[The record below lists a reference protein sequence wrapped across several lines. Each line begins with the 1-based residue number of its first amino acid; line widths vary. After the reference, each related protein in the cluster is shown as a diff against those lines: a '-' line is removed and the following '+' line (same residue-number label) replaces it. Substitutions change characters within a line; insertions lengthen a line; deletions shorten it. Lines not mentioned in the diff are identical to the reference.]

1 MRWSQTYVPTLRE
14 DPADAEAASHRLLV
28 RAGFIRQLMAGH
40 YMLLPLAVRVRAKI
54 IGVLRQEMDRIGA
67 RECLLPAMHPA
78 ELWQRS
84 GRWDA
89 MGEELFR
96 VRDRKGAEVALGM
109 THEEVFTALAL
120 ELRSYRDLPQVWYQ
134 FQTKFRDEP
143 RPKGGLLRVREFTMK
158 DSYSFDLD
166 ADGLDRSFDLHRQ
179 AYARSFARLGIPA
192 FAVQASSGTMGG
204 TTSVEFVCPSE
215 AGEDLVVRCPA
226 CGYAANVEKAT
237 ALVRAAAD
245 DGPGLAAPEPFP
257 TPGARTI
264 EDLARDFGV
273 PADRQVKTLVYMVDG
288 RPTLVL
294 LRGDHSLVEQKL
306 FDATGAATVRPAHPD
321 EVRNALGASPGSL
334 GAVGVPDLPVV
345 ADQALAGRRDM
356 VTGANVDDR
365 HLRGVEVDRDIDVDR
380 WADLREVVA
389 GEPCPVCGRALE
401 VLRAIEVGH
410 IFKLGDR
417 YSRAL
422 GLSVA
427 GPDGRA
433 VTPVMGSYGIGI
445 ERAMA
450 AIVESS
456 SDAAGIVWPV
466 EVAPFT
472 VAVVALD
479 PADPEVMAAAD
490 AIGER
495 LAAGGAD
502 ALVDDRDERP
512 GVKFRDAELI
522 GFPFRV
528 TVGARDLA
536 RGTVELTR
544 RDTGQRQAVAVDA
557 VAGRVLELV
566 AGLAGAP
573 AADPA

>member
-1 MRWSQTYVPTLRE
+1 LRQ

-40 YMLLPLAVRVRAKI
+40 YMLLPLAVRARHKI
-54 IGVLRQEMDRIGA
+54 IAVVREEMDRIGA
-67 RECLLPAMHPA
+67 QECLLPAMHPA
-78 ELWQRS
+78 EVWQRS
-84 GRWDA
+84 GRWEA

-96 VRDRKGAEVALGM
+96 VRDRKGAEAALGM
-109 THEEVFTALAL
+109 THEEIFTTLAL

-166 ADGLDRSFDLHRQ
+166 AEGLDRSFDLHHR
-179 AYARSFARLGIPA
+179 AYTRSFERLGIPA
-192 FAVQASSGTMGG
+192 IPVQASSGQMGG
-204 TTSVEFVCPSE
+204 SASVEFMCPSE
-215 AGEDLVVRCPA
+215 AGEDLVVRCPG

-237 ALVRAAAD
+237 AAVPEVA

-264 EDLARDFGV
+264 EDLATDFGA
-273 PADRQVKTLVYMVDG
+273 PADRQVKTLVYLVDG

-306 FDATGAATVRPAHPD
+306 FDATGATAVRPAHPD
-321 EVRNALGASPGSL
+321 EVRDALGASPGSL
-334 GAVGVPDLPVV
+334 GAVGVADLPVV
-345 ADQALAGRRDM
+345 ADQALRGRRDLF
-356 VTGANVDDR
+356 TGANVDDV
-365 HLRGVEVDRDIDVDR
+365 HLRGVDVDRDIRVGR
-380 WADLREVVA
+380 WADLREVAA
-389 GEPCPVCGRALE
+389 GEPCPACGRALE

-410 IFKLGDR
+410 IFKLGDA

-422 GLSVA
+422 GLSVL

-445 ERAMA
+445 ERALA
-450 AIVESS
+450 AVVESHH
-456 SDAAGIVWPV
+456 DAAGIVWPV
-466 EVAPFT
+466 AVAPYG

-479 PADPEVMAAAD
+479 PADPGVMEAAD
-490 AIGER
+490 ALAGR
-495 LAAGGAD
+495 LEAAGTD
-502 ALVDDRDERP
+502 VLVDDRDERP

-536 RGTVELTR
+536 GDTVEVTR
-544 RDTGQRQAVAVDA
+544 RDTGERRAVAVEA
-557 VAGRVLELV
+557 VAGHLLELL
-566 AGLAGAP
+566 GGARGSGVGP
-573 AADPA
+573 A